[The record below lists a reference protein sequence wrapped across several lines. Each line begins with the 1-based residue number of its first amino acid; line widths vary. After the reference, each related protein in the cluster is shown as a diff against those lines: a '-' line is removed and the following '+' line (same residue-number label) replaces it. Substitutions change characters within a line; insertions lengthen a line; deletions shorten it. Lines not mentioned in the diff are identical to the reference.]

1 MAIETN
7 WNWFGTLLNT
17 SNHRRRETLRIM
29 EAVVTISRV
38 PLHIPWSRRCTARSI
53 AARVPLVKMRSSPM
67 AERRFGPT
75 WPIVKPRWAAL
86 LEFRGH
92 WQQHCNLAGANPSN
106 FQFPLYLSIL
116 LAKGHSC
123 DSSKSQQIGF
133 KREIFPCPSRK
144 AWLCM
149 VHSSWL
155 AASSCYIMRRAKR
168 PESAGKCGIRRIRSS
183 YYWITYVHNTFERDQ
198 TDIFAL
204 SLVYTNDF
212 HFPPRR
218 LPPLICL
225 LLQREHL
232 PSYSFQSASLFSL
245 ISKRPSGCVLFT

>member
-75 WPIVKPRWAAL
+75 WPTVKPRWAAL

-168 PESAGKCGIRRIRSS
+168 PESAGKCGIRRIRITGSHMCTILSS
-183 YYWITYVHNTFERDQ
+183 ETRLI
-198 TDIFAL
+198 
-204 SLVYTNDF
+204 SLVARIHKRFSFSSQKATAP
-212 HFPPRR
+212 HLLVAAERAPA
-218 LPPLICL
+218 LI
-225 LLQREHL
+225 
-232 PSYSFQSASLFSL
+232 FFSVGIAL
-245 ISKRPSGCVLFT
+245 